1 LYIAGA
7 PFSVSNAL
15 LIHTSVQSATPS
27 SSASRS
33 ITYPKVSFDDFNV
46 LKSKSIVV
54 LEVKLALSPP
64 SGPQNVSSPIT
75 QGIVVLIEV
84 NSPPQLITKDPSILL
99 NCQIFAD
106 VTSYVR
112 RYSPPFS
119 DTVSVLEL
127 L

>member
-64 SGPQNVSSPIT
+64 SGPQT